1 MVFVPRLVTC
11 RAPRLFIQGQ
21 PLRRPYRSDRCSPT
35 QTEKEEKPPQTEREK
50 IKLFKSTSIIII
62 INHHE
67 YHDFNDT
74 QTRPLQHL
82 TETIFAYLFIA
93 TRPVDFIT
101 IGSTILTSPLD
112 LVFRAFS
119 VSDRVIPL
127 SLHSLS
133 VTLPASLPS
142 RLHLSSYQTTP
153 R

>member
-1 MVFVPRLVTC
+1 MYGVCPKASHMSSTTPLHPRTAFETPIPIRSMLTNPN
-11 RAPRLFIQGQ
+11 RERRKNPR
-21 PLRRPYRSDRCSPT
+21 
-35 QTEKEEKPPQTEREK
+35 KPRER
-50 IKLFKSTSIIII
+50 KSNYSNLLPPS